1 LKQGEVAEDVIENA
15 FGAEEEEFEGQPM
28 KPSYINISRS
38 IMNPDDLK
46 VMKKL
51 GYIGDDDMI
60 RLVGEETTPDPKGY
74 KTVMFR
80 SFF

>member
-1 LKQGEVAEDVIENA
+1 
-15 FGAEEEEFEGQPM
+15 M

-60 RLVGEETTPDPKGY
+60 RLVGEEPTPDPKGY

>member
-1 LKQGEVAEDVIENA
+1 
-15 FGAEEEEFEGQPM
+15 M